1 VKETIVELGAF
12 VLVPENASI
21 QRVPVFGQTSGSA
34 LQSLPL
40 WPVVGKN
47 LIQES
52 VEKIRQIGALVL
64 SVIHSADLARDRVE
78 MTRTLAKQGVEQI
91 LSFSLNSYAE
101 IDLAEFVQFHR
112 QKRSLA
118 TEAMDAEGPLGVE
131 LINRA
136 SLLVDRDRSE
146 AIASENASKYHFSGY
161 AKRLRSAQLY
171 RDLVSD
177 ALRGQCALRPKGLQ
191 IDDSVW
197 IGEETQIAPTVRLFG
212 PCFVGDG
219 VVLRDFVS
227 LGPSSSVENECLID
241 CGTTVE
247 GSSVLPNT
255 FLAAGLNVRH
265 SIVDGSRLEHLDS
278 GTAVDLQSA
287 ALGGRFKSRSKAHRD
302 RDNGL
307 HIPVWSQ
314 TSRPAAMISPA

>member
-1 VKETIVELGAF
+1 MELGAF
-12 VLVPENASI
+12 VLVPEDVSI
-21 QRVPVFGQTSGSA
+21 QDGAIYRQPAGCA

-52 VEKIRQIGALVL
+52 VEKIRRIGAPVL
-64 SVIHSADLARDRVE
+64 SVIHSADLVRDKTE
-78 MTRTLAKQGVEQI
+78 MTRALAKQGVEQI

-101 IDLAEFVQFHR
+101 IDLSEFVQFHR
-112 QKRSLA
+112 HNRAFA
-118 TEAMDAEGPLGVE
+118 TEAIDAEGPLGVQ
-131 LINRA
+131 LINRG
-136 SLLVDRDRSE
+136 SLLADGRGRPEV
-146 AIASENASKYHFSGY
+146 IAGENASKYHFSGY

-177 ALRGQCALRPKGLQ
+177 ALRGQCALRPQGLQ
-191 IDDSVW
+191 VDDSVW
-197 IGEETQIAPTVRLFG
+197 IGEDTQIAPTVRLFG

-265 SIVDGSRLEHLDS
+265 SIVDGARLEHLDS
-278 GTAVDLQSA
+278 ETIVDLQST
-287 ALGGRFKSRSKAHRD
+287 ALGGRFRPRRKAQRD
-302 RDNGL
+302 RDNGRL
-307 HIPVWSQ
+307 VPVWERLQ
-314 TSRPAAMISPA
+314 PSRSSAMSIPA